1 MKTEDLER
9 FQEMLEHMRAET
21 LESLGRVQQEGRSMG
36 EASRGDMGECSV
48 TNFSREFAFQQSTR
62 KRHALRNIEAALKR
76 IKEGTFGRCMSCG
89 GDILIARLRAMPFSA
104 YCRACQENFEREQS
118 VNRDTGSHIPKA
130 PAERARPVR
139 SISESDSSSK
149 SDTA

>member
-9 FQEMLEHMRAET
+9 FQVMLEHMRAQT

-62 KRHALRNIEAALKR
+62 KRHTDSRPLELKR
-76 IKEGTFGRCMSCG
+76 IPSQDLDTNSQFVQVKQQIPGVLVDAISPGALQFV
-89 GDILIARLRAMPFSA
+89 LPVAARQQADAQDRK
-104 YCRACQENFEREQS
+104 S
-118 VNRDTGSHIPKA
+118 V
-130 PAERARPVR
+130 V
-139 SISESDSSSK
+139 
-149 SDTA
+149 